1 MFRFIVRR
9 IIASLPVVLGVVSL
23 SFALMYLLPGDPV
36 STMLARSGASVQQ
49 IEQLRDQLGLNL
61 PLYEQYFSYLGN
73 VLLGNFGRS
82 IVSSDSV
89 LNLLANSVPSTLL
102 LTTLAMLVAIPV
114 GILLGAIAAVSKSVW
129 FDRLVLGFNA
139 VSISV
144 PAFWFGLMMVL
155 LFSVQLG
162 WLPASGQGSI
172 AHLVLPTL
180 TLSLGAMGTI
190 AKAARTSML
199 EVLKQDYILTARAQG
214 KSNVSIMIEHALP
227 NAMIS
232 VVTMIGLQF
241 GWLFSGAFFVEAAF
255 SRKGLGSVM
264 VDAILDKDFPLVQG
278 AVLLT
283 SLVYVALNIVI
294 DVIYALIDP
303 RIRFE

>member
-1 MFRFIVRR
+1 MLTFISRR
-9 IIASLPVVLGVVSL
+9 IVASLPVVLGVVTL

-36 STMLARSGASVQQ
+36 STMLARSGASAQQ
-49 IEQLRDQLGLNL
+49 IEQLREQLGLNL
-61 PLYEQYFSYLGN
+61 PLYQQYFSYLGN
-73 VLLGNFGRS
+73 VLRGDFGRS

-102 LTTLAMLVAIPV
+102 LATLAMLVAIPV
-114 GILLGAIAAVSKSVW
+114 GILLGAVAAVSKSVW

-180 TLSLGAMGTI
+180 TLSLGATATI

-199 EVLKQDYILTARAQG
+199 DVLKQDYILTARAQG
-214 KSNVSIMIEHALP
+214 KSDVSIMFKHALP